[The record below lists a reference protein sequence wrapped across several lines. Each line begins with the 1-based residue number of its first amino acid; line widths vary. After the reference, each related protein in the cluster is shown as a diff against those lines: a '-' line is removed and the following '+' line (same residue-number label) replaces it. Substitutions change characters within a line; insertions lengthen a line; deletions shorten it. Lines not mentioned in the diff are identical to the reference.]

1 MDTMPYIEL
10 KTNVEIKD
18 KAALKAA
25 LGELIAIIPE
35 KTVSRTMVSVVEK
48 DTLCFAGSDEPCAM
62 IMTWVNPETIMDK
75 NKDYCQAVI
84 EEVKNAL
91 AIPEK
96 RIYTTVAKV
105 DTWCSRK

>member
-1 MDTMPYIEL
+1 MPYIEL
-10 KTNVEIKD
+10 KTNVEISN
-18 KAALKAA
+18 KAKLKAA

-48 DTLCFAGSDEPCAM
+48 DSLCFAGSDEPCAI

-75 NKDYCQAVI
+75 NRDYCQAVI
-84 EEVKNAL
+84 YLVRDELGIAEN
-91 AIPEK
+91 

-105 DTWCSRK
+105 DIWCSRK